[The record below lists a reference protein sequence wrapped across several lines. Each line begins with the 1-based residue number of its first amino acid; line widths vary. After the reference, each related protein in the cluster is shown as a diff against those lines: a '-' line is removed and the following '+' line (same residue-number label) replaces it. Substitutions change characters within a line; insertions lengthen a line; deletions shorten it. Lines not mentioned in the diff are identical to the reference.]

1 MKKHQ
6 RLFYPDFIRTAALFS
21 ILIYHF
27 QVEAHQQTGFFQGIP
42 VIESGIHGI
51 DLGQIGVSLF
61 FLLSGASLMISAKPF
76 HTISFYKNRV
86 LTLFPSYYLVWLGAF
101 LGTLLLS
108 PDSHQGVK
116 PWSIIYTILG
126 LDGYLLELGPNF
138 YKVGEWFFGC
148 LLLIYLV
155 FPFLRKG
162 MEKYPRSFL
171 CAVFSLWIICI
182 LFVRTSLMPER
193 TFYMRIPEFLLGMY
207 FMKYWNK
214 HIYVQGIVGLIL
226 FFFFL
231 WLSPLSGNAQVVCL
245 AGCGVGLFMV
255 LRGIGSWIDHFSV
268 PKLRIFIANLAGIS
282 FEIFLLHH
290 FALIHILRI
299 FFGNR
304 VLSQWIGAALF
315 VGWFVIIGVLAWIL
329 HKAVQWIIRKWQR

>member
-1 MKKHQ
+1 M
-6 RLFYPDFIRTAALFS
+6 
-21 ILIYHF
+21 
-27 QVEAHQQTGFFQGIP
+27 
-42 VIESGIHGI
+42 IESGIHGI

-76 HTISFYKNRV
+76 HTISFYKNRF

-108 PDSHQGVK
+108 PDSLRGVK
-116 PWSIIYTILG
+116 PWTILYTILG

-148 LLLIYLV
+148 LLLIYLF

-162 MEKYPRSFL
+162 MEKYPKSFL
-171 CAVFSLWIICI
+171 CVVFSFWIICI
-182 LFVRTSLMPER
+182 LFVQTSLMPER

-245 AGCGVGLFMV
+245 AGCGAGVFMV

-268 PKLRIFIANLAGIS
+268 PKLRIFIAGLASIS

-299 FFGNR
+299 FFGER
-304 VLSQWIGAALF
+304 VLSQWTGAALF
-315 VGWFVIIGVLAWIL
+315 VGWFVTIGILAWIL
-329 HKAVQWIIRKWQR
+329 HKAVQWIVRKWQR